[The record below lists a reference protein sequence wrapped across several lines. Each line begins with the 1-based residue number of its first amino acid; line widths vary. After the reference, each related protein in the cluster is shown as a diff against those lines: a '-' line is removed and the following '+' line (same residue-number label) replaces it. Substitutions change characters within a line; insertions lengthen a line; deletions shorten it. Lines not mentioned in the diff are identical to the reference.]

1 MKLRP
6 PFNRSDVLEDDERGS
21 DSSDGDTVSTGEMY
35 HVDDIINGYGGILH
49 LLQRV
54 QRYFNRREELI
65 ENAHSTFFGHME
77 LMAADDRVERRLKRI
92 EVLIERL
99 RYHLDNPY

>member
-1 MKLRP
+1 
-6 PFNRSDVLEDDERGS
+6 
-21 DSSDGDTVSTGEMY
+21 MY
-35 HVDDIINGYGGILH
+35 HVDDIINGHGGILH

-54 QRYFNRREELI
+54 QRYFNRREGLI